1 MQINKSCQ
9 RVNKMAIGRKSL
21 ATVLTIQNCDTK
33 SYYKVQVQANKNHG
47 ICDIILCEEVT
58 KEVTHEFNG
67 PDGKKHSKK
76 KTRIYLMPVRRL
88 SEVISDFQGRQY
100 DDPITME
107 HLVNVLTQ
115 VLN

>member
-1 MQINKSCQ
+1 
-9 RVNKMAIGRKSL
+9 MAIGRKSL
-21 ATVLTIQNCDTK
+21 ATVLTIKNCENPK
-33 SYYKVQVQANKNHG
+33 SPYKVQVQANKNHG
-47 ICDIILCEEVT
+47 ICDIILYEEVT
-58 KEVTHEFNG
+58 KEVTHEFNS

-76 KTRIYLMPVRRL
+76 KTKIYLMPVRRL

>member
-1 MQINKSCQ
+1 
-9 RVNKMAIGRKSL
+9 MAIGRKSL
-21 ATVLTIQNCDTK
+21 ATVLTIKNCENPK
-33 SYYKVQVQANKNHG
+33 SPYKVQVQANKNHG

-67 PDGKKHSKK
+67 KSKK
-76 KTRIYLMPVRRL
+76 KTRIYLTPVRRL

>member
-1 MQINKSCQ
+1 
-9 RVNKMAIGRKSL
+9 MAIGRKSL
-21 ATVLTIQNCDTK
+21 ATVLTIKNCENPK
-33 SYYKVQVQANKNHG
+33 SPYKVQVQANKNHG

-67 PDGKKHSKK
+67 KSKK

-100 DDPITME
+100 DDPDVFGLLE
-107 HLVNVLTQ
+107 VALEDL
-115 VLN
+115 LNSSEL

>member
-1 MQINKSCQ
+1 
-9 RVNKMAIGRKSL
+9 MAIGRKSL
-21 ATVLTIQNCDTK
+21 ATVLTIQNCENPK
-33 SYYKVQVQANKNHG
+33 SPYKVQVQANKNHG

-67 PDGKKHSKK
+67 KSKK

-100 DDPITME
+100 DDPLTME

-115 VLN
+115 ILN